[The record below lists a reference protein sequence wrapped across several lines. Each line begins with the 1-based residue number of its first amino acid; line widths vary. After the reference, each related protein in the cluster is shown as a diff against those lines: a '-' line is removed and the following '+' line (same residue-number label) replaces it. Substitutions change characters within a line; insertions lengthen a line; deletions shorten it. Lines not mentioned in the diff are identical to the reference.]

1 MRFLLFLHKNIA
13 ITPLLWYNCIAQ
25 NTKQKG
31 VVIAMNT
38 IIHYLLIQNQY
49 LLQIILYL
57 FNFICKY
64 IPLKQWWFDDS
75 NSPKYQKFKVDE
87 PPIII
92 QREVWFYK
100 DFISYIKWR
109 YGYVI
114 TPVKRRSICDIPDD
128 FVCPYCNA
136 PKDYLYKNNGSH
148 NQVLCKVCG
157 RTTYSDARDFSD
169 KIILRCPHCSH
180 ALAHKKDRKH
190 FIIHKC
196 VNPKCSYYLHNLK
209 KVDKKHIN
217 EPFGKNKYK
226 LHYIYREFTVD
237 FFKMDISSL
246 PKNSSSLKFT
256 KHSSY
261 IMSLCLT
268 MHVNLGLSLRKTAQA
283 LKDLYNINISHQQVA
298 NYARTAALVIKPF
311 VDNYDYE
318 PSNTMTADET
328 YIKVRGVKGYVWFIM
343 DAVKRSIL
351 GYQVSDN
358 RSVGPCILAMRMA
371 LRNFKEKLPQGF
383 KFIADGYSAYPLAA
397 QQFFI
402 KYGKRFKFDITQV
415 IGLTND
421 DAVSKEFRPYKQLIE
436 RLNRT
441 FKASY
446 RVKCGYDNFDGANY
460 DLALWVAYYNFL
472 RPHSINNF
480 RVLNSIEMLESA
492 DTMPDKWILLIYLGQ
507 KTILNL
513 QNKVAE
519 G

>member
-1 MRFLLFLHKNIA
+1 
-13 ITPLLWYNCIAQ
+13 
-25 NTKQKG
+25 
-31 VVIAMNT
+31 MNT

-114 TPVKRRSICDIPDD
+114 TPIKRRSICDIPDD

-209 KVDKKHIN
+209 KVDKRHLS

-460 DLALWVAYYNFL
+460 NLALWVAYYNFL

>member
-1 MRFLLFLHKNIA
+1 
-13 ITPLLWYNCIAQ
+13 
-25 NTKQKG
+25 
-31 VVIAMNT
+31 MNT

-268 MHVNLGLSLRKTAQA
+268 IHVNLGLSLRKTAQA

>member
-209 KVDKKHIN
+209 KVDKRHLS

-268 MHVNLGLSLRKTAQA
+268 IHVNLGLSLRKTAQA

-402 KYGKRFKFDITQV
+402 KYGKRFQFDITQV